1 MAGQRLTPEI
11 LSEALTAYRKVGTYT
26 EAARSLGIPPS
37 TFQNRVTRAL
47 QMEEDGI
54 PIITSAEQKTHELPV
69 FPDDDIPVEEILD
82 SMEKRFE
89 RRAQASAARKWYTC
103 KINTTMPIGLCFIGD
118 VHIDDNGCNIPL
130 LRRDCKLMAE
140 RDEEGNPLFFCTNL
154 GDSSNGDWPG
164 RLMKLHAQQD
174 QSITTARRLV
184 DWFIN
189 DTGLTWAAI
198 LIGNHDAWGDGA
210 EILSRMNIQKVP
222 MLDWTARFKLRFQ
235 NDRECKI
242 IASHSFP
249 GRSWINPLHSNQR
262 REMVEEASI
271 FASGH
276 THDWGIH
283 HSENPYRNE
292 CFWLVRARGYKY
304 LDQHAERLGYSPQNN
319 AATVCAVIDPTAE
332 EEVNFIQCFADMKMA
347 SNFLKYKRAN
357 VRRSTSNT
365 R

>member
-1 MAGQRLTPEI
+1 M
-11 LSEALTAYRKVGTYT
+11 
-26 EAARSLGIPPS
+26 
-37 TFQNRVTRAL
+37 
-47 QMEEDGI
+47 
-54 PIITSAEQKTHELPV
+54 
-69 FPDDDIPVEEILD
+69 
-82 SMEKRFE
+82 
-89 RRAQASAARKWYTC
+89 
-103 KINTTMPIGLCFIGD
+103 
-118 VHIDDNGCNIPL
+118 
-130 LRRDCKLMAE
+130 
-140 RDEEGNPLFFCTNL
+140 
-154 GDSSNGDWPG
+154 
-164 RLMKLHAQQD
+164 
-174 QSITTARRLV
+174 
-184 DWFIN
+184 
-189 DTGLTWAAI
+189 TWAAI